1 MKLIDVDSKATL
13 EDFLTL
19 KNKTELVQFL
29 RKCNEK
35 ISGNKNEL
43 ALRASNANQVIYGA
57 NSSFDDDVKYD
68 KDSVEDREVPLIS
81 ENIFPQISH
90 KDVETYLLKSR
101 SDDNEKMSC
110 CRQFIRG
117 FNFYIFLFFKLL

>member
-19 KNKTELVQFL
+19 KKRLNM
-29 RKCNEK
+29 
-35 ISGNKNEL
+35 
-43 ALRASNANQVIYGA
+43 Y
-57 NSSFDDDVKYD
+57 SFYRNVMK
-68 KDSVEDREVPLIS
+68 KSVVSRMSLCSD
-81 ENIFPQISH
+81 

-110 CRQFIRG
+110 CRQFIRV
-117 FNFYIFLFFKLL
+117 FNFY